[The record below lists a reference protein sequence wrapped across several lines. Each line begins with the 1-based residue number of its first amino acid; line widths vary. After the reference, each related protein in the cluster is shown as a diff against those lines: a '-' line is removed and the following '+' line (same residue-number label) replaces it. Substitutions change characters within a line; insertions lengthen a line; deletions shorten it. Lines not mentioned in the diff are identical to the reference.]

1 MYLESTFKPAWWLT
15 NCHLQTLAA
24 KWFRRKLRV
33 STIEE
38 VLTTPDDDIIELA
51 WTELPCSKTI
61 KPIVVILH
69 GLEGS
74 FDSHYAKG
82 MLSAVKAQGWI
93 GVVIHFRGCGKLPN
107 RKAFSYHSG
116 FTADIEFVAQRL
128 HIFYPHHPKY
138 AIGFSLGGN
147 VLAQHL
153 ATQKENAVFNAATII
168 CAPLHLATC
177 SDRINRGFSKI
188 YQKYLVDML
197 KTSALE
203 KIERGLV
210 SHVSQRDIHDIRTM
224 REFDER
230 FTAPINQYVDADD
243 YYQRASGL
251 FNINKVTI
259 PTLIIH
265 AKDDPF
271 LAHEHIVS
279 QKQLNKNIQF
289 EVSTKGGHVGFIT
302 GKLPLK
308 PEFWLEH
315 RTVSYLSEYL

>member
-15 NCHLQTLAA
+15 NCHLQTIAA
-24 KWFRRKLRV
+24 KWFRRKLQV
-33 STIEE
+33 SIIEE

-51 WTELPCSKTI
+51 WTELPCSHTI

-74 FDSHYAKG
+74 IDSHYAKG
-82 MLSAVKAQGWI
+82 MLNTVKKQGWI
-93 GVVIHFRGCGKLPN
+93 GVLVHFRGCGKQLN
-107 RKAFSYHSG
+107 RKAISYHSG

-128 HIFYPHHPKY
+128 HSLYLHHPKY
-138 AIGFSLGGN
+138 SIGFSLGGN

-153 ATQKENAVFNAATII
+153 AMQQENAVFNAATII

-197 KTSALE
+197 KTSALQ

-210 SHVSQRDIHDIRTM
+210 NHISQQDIQSIRTM
-224 REFDER
+224 REFDEQ
-230 FTAPINQYVDADD
+230 FTAPINQYVDAND

-251 FNINKVTI
+251 FNINKITI

-279 QKQLNKNIQF
+279 QKQLSKNIQF
-289 EVSTKGGHVGFIT
+289 EVSTKGGHVGFIA
-302 GKLPLK
+302 GKLPFR

-315 RTVSYLSEYL
+315 RTMSYLSGYL